1 MDAHVSNTQ
10 LHYLLLHYHVP
21 ITYLPFPHPS
31 PILPGE
37 NFNRSYEQT
46 SLWDT

>member
-1 MDAHVSNTQ
+1 MYAHVSNTQ

-21 ITYLPFPHPS
+21 ITCLVPHPS

-46 SLWDT
+46 